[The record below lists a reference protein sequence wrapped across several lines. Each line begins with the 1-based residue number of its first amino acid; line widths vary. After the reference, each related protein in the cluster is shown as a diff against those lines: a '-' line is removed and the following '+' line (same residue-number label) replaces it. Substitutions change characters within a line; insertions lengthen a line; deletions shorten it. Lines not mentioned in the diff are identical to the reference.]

1 MLLLERLLCFD
12 EVFVWGSATAS
23 PAARAATP
31 GARVD
36 ASQKGN
42 AQVMLLL
49 SLSLSRKRDD
59 RASAGHQLNNLVL
72 TAPPKSH

>member
-49 SLSLSRKRDD
+49 SLSLS
-59 RASAGHQLNNLVL
+59 
-72 TAPPKSH
+72 